1 MRPLRC
7 PSLSLKTAL
16 QRVSNVNPSKAI
28 RMKRPQ
34 FQSHWHV
41 HAGARPSKGP
51 PWASAHSSRLI
62 TVDKTGKRMKLI
74 RGATKGRRL
83 TSAHHRGIAGPSSP
97 PRVNPLSS
105 ALVRTPPLVD
115 ARPAASLPSRE
126 AKRRAQ
132 AHLGNVRSPHGCLT
146 QRPSPVRSVCRILT
160 GQVRLFNVSASTKL
174 CERAA
179 RPHGRLG
186 LEALRASGTSR
197 VWPAR
202 PRSVPPAPK

>member
-7 PSLSLKTAL
+7 PSLSQKTAL

-126 AKRRAQ
+126 TKRRAQ

-146 QRPSPVRSVCRILT
+146 QRPSPVRAVCRIL
-160 GQVRLFNVSASTKL
+160 GRVRPFNVSASTKL

-179 RPHGRLG
+179 GPRRVSRARGPTRQRRVPCLG
-186 LEALRASGTSR
+186 
-197 VWPAR
+197 PR
-202 PRSVPPAPK
+202 PRSVSPAPK